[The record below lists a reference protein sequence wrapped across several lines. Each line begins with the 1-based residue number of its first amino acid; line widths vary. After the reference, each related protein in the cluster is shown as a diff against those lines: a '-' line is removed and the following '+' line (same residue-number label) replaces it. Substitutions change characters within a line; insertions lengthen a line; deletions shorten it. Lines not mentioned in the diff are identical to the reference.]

1 MKDNTKWR
9 VQSLRTIIVCMIS
22 FMTFNFLTT
31 VSVNV
36 FIPAVAE
43 LKGISTAP
51 LYNANTIGNL
61 ISVIVVLFVG
71 VLSKRISLK
80 TMSIAGFLLGGI
92 SYMLIPTV
100 PAGMTGV
107 VGTGRSAAFGVGFG
121 RGVRSRRV

>member
-43 LKGISTAP
+43 LKGMSTAP

-61 ISVIVVLFVG
+61 ISVIVVLFV
-71 VLSKRISLK
+71 
-80 TMSIAGFLLGGI
+80 
-92 SYMLIPTV
+92 
-100 PAGMTGV
+100 
-107 VGTGRSAAFGVGFG
+107 
-121 RGVRSRRV
+121 